1 MPTRSMAT
9 CTRLVSEQEV
19 QALSIDAATGN
30 VEAHYAY
37 ICDAFQA
44 FMQRYA
50 QQATAHAGERRV
62 VTACPCS
69 EGHDIIAVKSML
81 RAAAGRICGTMG
93 HLLPPSS

>member
-50 QQATAHAGERRV
+50 QQAAAHAGESTEWPL
-62 VTACPCS
+62 TAHVQRGTKRCWLAQSRTWADCS
-69 EGHDIIAVKSML
+69 AW
-81 RAAAGRICGTMG
+81 
-93 HLLPPSS
+93 